1 MENSNARQKLFD
13 HHNKLTKQAFDIL
26 VAKNNDYAS
35 GNDPFANFRKGEI
48 FNLCSTEAGILLR
61 ITDKLSRLATFTND
75 GKLAVENESH
85 EDAVLDIINYCIL
98 FSAYVQSKSN
108 K

>member
-1 MENSNARQKLFD
+1 MTTHLAM
-13 HHNKLTKQAFDIL
+13 
-26 VAKNNDYAS
+26 
-35 GNDPFANFRKGEI
+35 
-48 FNLCSTEAGILLR
+48 
-61 ITDKLSRLATFTND
+61 KLSRLATFTND